1 VGEWIGA
8 SIGRLHTT
16 ALLLTVVLVSGGC
29 VAAGVAAGPLVSAF
43 QAVADR
49 TLERTVPV
57 DLSIAW
63 GASLDTLQRMG
74 FRLDHLDRE
83 GDPRVI
89 EGSADRIAVTARL
102 SRVTATMTR
111 LAIRVEAGGITA
123 DKDTAEAIAAQVL
136 AQVKATPEARMDA
149 AEAARAL
156 DTLRQEVQQLRSTLE
171 RERANGPARVTAP
184 APPTGSGYSVG
195 RPAIVVP
202 TSYGFESPSRLTV
215 GTPSLRGDGAVEQ
228 VAPAVGTSSGIDP
241 ILVAPLTPV
250 STLAPVQGLTTPSPN
265 R

>member
-1 VGEWIGA
+1 
-8 SIGRLHTT
+8 LHTA
-16 ALLLTVVLVSGGC
+16 ALLLSAALANGGC
-29 VAAGVAAGPLVSAF
+29 VAAGVAASPLISAF

-89 EGSADRIAVTARL
+89 EGSADRITVTARL

-136 AQVKATPEARMDA
+136 AQVKTPEGRIDSAD
-149 AEAARAL
+149 AARAL

-171 RERANGPARVTAP
+171 RERANGPTRVTAP
-184 APPTGSGYSVG
+184 VPSTGSGFSAG
-195 RPAIVVP
+195 KPAIVVP
-202 TSYGFESPSRLTV
+202 MSYGFD
-215 GTPSLRGDGAVEQ
+215 TPSLPAVAPFFRRDAAVEP
-228 VAPAVGTSSGIDP
+228 VAPALGTSSSIDP
-241 ILVAPLTPV
+241 ILAVPLTPA
-250 STLAPVQGLTTPSPN
+250 STLAPVPGLTTGSP